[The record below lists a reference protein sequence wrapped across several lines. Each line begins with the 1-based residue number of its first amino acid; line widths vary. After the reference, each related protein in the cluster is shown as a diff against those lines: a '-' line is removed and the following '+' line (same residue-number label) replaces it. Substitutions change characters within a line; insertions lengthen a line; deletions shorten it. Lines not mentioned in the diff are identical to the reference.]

1 MDALK
6 LSTTTA
12 EKRLALTF
20 LILNYISQLTNVE
33 THNSWLLADCPVCGA
48 HKLKIVSSG
57 KKAGAFACYNSECHK
72 TKPNPIIAKL
82 TKGEFKRPNNY
93 TPRQLRIAP
102 LQDIVKPLPL
112 NLSEIDATQFF
123 SDLPYKEPWSTYFE
137 NETKFTIYPYDD
149 FQLVRCDP
157 KNEKKFFY
165 FRIKDVNN
173 NWVNEVPTKFNH
185 VPVYSSKYISEYVI
199 FCEGEKTASSLQ
211 QLGISTLT
219 FPSFVYQ
226 QSYLAK
232 FLRCLSYK
240 VRHIAYLSDN
250 DEVGE
255 TKAQKF
261 LQEAWK
267 SGISASSYNIAEL
280 LGKGAEKNYD
290 AADAIDDWQ
299 ITTREELLELLC
311 STQKVSA

>member
-1 MDALK
+1 M
-6 LSTTTA
+6 
-12 EKRLALTF
+12 F
-20 LILNYISQLTNVE
+20 LILNYLQKLDDLEKLEHHS
-33 THNSWLLADCPVCGA
+33 SWIKAKCPACGGI
-48 HKLKIVSSG
+48 LKIVSLGTKSG
-57 KKAGAFACYNSECHK
+57 AYSCYTNDCQRI
-72 TKPNPIIAKL
+72 TPNPIREYL
-82 TKGEFKRPNNY
+82 TRGEFKPRSSSY
-93 TPRQLRIAP
+93 TLRKMKMP
-102 LQDIVKPLPL
+102 TLQDIIKPLEL
-112 NLSEIDATQFF
+112 NLKEIDAAQFYT
-123 SDLPYKEPWSTYFE
+123 DIVYKKPWSST
-137 NETKFTIYPYDD
+137 NELGDKVTIYNYQD
-149 FQLVRCDP
+149 FSLVRIDP
-157 KNEKKFFY
+157 APHKNEKKFFY
-165 FRIKDVNN
+165 FRIKDANSN

-261 LQEAWK
+261 LHEAWK
-267 SGISASSYNIAEL
+267 SGITASSYNIAEL

-290 AADAIDDWQ
+290 AADAIDDWL
-299 ITTREELLELLC
+299 ICSREELLGVLKC
-311 STQKVSA
+311 STQKVSV